1 MEMEKELLEK
11 RKVALNKLLKNKE
24 YFSTGLC
31 LFIAVLYTKNILTCE
46 ELELIKEMLDS
57 FYAESQDA
65 REAEEYYGGYLWEP
79 TEWEPREQWILS
91 NLETI
96 DLLLNSTKQSK

>member
-1 MEMEKELLEK
+1 MEKELLERK
-11 RKVALNKLLKNKE
+11 KVALNKLLKNKE

-31 LFIAVLYTKNILTCE
+31 LFIAVLYTKNILTYE
-46 ELELIKEMLDS
+46 EHTLIGKMLDS

-65 REAEEYYGGYLWEP
+65 REAGEYYGGYLWEP
-79 TEWEPREQWILS
+79 TDWESREKWILY